1 VITTVS
7 TAAKAKLSRGAG
19 ASDAILYTKLDFEAE
34 VKRLTGG
41 KGVDVVYDSVGKTTF
56 EGSLNCLRP
65 RGLLVLFGAS
75 SGPVP
80 PFDLIQLSSKGSL
93 FITRPTLW
101 HYVATRAEL
110 EWRASD
116 VLGWAAKGELKLRT
130 EFVYPLS
137 EAAQAQIDLEAR
149 KTTGKILLEP

>member
-1 VITTVS
+1 ME
-7 TAAKAKLSRGAG
+7 K
-19 ASDAILYTKLDFEAE
+19 DFVEEA
-34 VKRLTGG
+34 KRLTNS
-41 KGVDVVYDSVGKTTF
+41 KGVDVVYDSVGRTSF

-65 RGLLVLFGAS
+65 RGMLVLFGAS

-80 PFDLIQLSSKGSL
+80 PFDLIQLSGKGSL

-110 EWRASD
+110 EWRAGD
-116 VLGWAAKGELKLRT
+116 VLDWAAKGELKLRT
-130 EFVYPLS
+130 EHLYRLS